1 MKWIQYD
8 KDSRTSVQKLL
19 PKNEQS
25 YVINDRVT
33 ARNLKI
39 GKGGYL
45 LCLSV
50 KQCFCLSR
58 KTKKKLKLT

>member
-33 ARNLKI
+33 ARNLKT
-39 GKGGYL
+39 GKEGYL

-50 KQCFCLSR
+50 KQFFCLSR
-58 KTKKKLKLT
+58 KKKKKNLN

>member
-1 MKWIQYD
+1 MQYD

-33 ARNLKI
+33 ARNLKT
-39 GKGGYL
+39 GKEGYL

-50 KQCFCLSR
+50 KQFFCLSR
-58 KTKKKLKLT
+58 KKKKKT